1 MIFEILRMALD
12 SLTGSKM
19 RSFLSMLGIIIGVAA
34 VIAIV
39 SVGSGAQSQVTSQIS
54 ALGSNIINI
63 GPGITRGRSG
73 RISFTATDVFTMELA
88 DQILRNCPSL
98 SRITPNVQ
106 TSGLLIAGDT
116 NYQTTTVGVT
126 PAYQEIVEY
135 YPARGRFITADH
147 EAKATNVMVLGAGL
161 AEELF
166 PGKEPIGQRVKLFA
180 RDRKLL
186 FVVIGVMEEKGT
198 GAMGN
203 MDNQAFI
210 PSSVILKKIN
220 NRKYVNG
227 YTAQARSTETAKTA
241 VAEVE
246 YFLTRYLTD
255 ANKFNIN
262 SQEQILETISEV
274 TGTLSLM
281 LGGIAGISLLVGGI
295 GIMNIMLVS
304 VTERTREIGIRKA
317 LGAKRK
323 HIMAQFM
330 IESLAMSG
338 FGGLI
343 GILFGWL
350 GALAVAKVGGWP
362 LVVTHTSV
370 LVAFSFSLLVGLF
383 FGLYP
388 ARKAAKLDPVIALS
402 YE

>member
-1 MIFEILRMALD
+1 MILEILRMAFE
-12 SLTGSKM
+12 SLTASKM

-54 ALGSNIINI
+54 ALGSNIITI
-63 GPGITRGRSG
+63 GPGITRGRNG
-73 RISFTATDVFTMELA
+73 RISFTATDLFTMELA
-88 DQILRNCPSL
+88 EQILRNCPSIV
-98 SRITPNVQ
+98 RITPNIQ
-106 TSGLLIAGDT
+106 TSGLLITGET
-116 NYQTTTVGVT
+116 NYQTTVAGVT
-126 PAYQEIVEY
+126 PAYQEIVGY
-135 YPARGRFITADH
+135 YPARGQFINAEH
-147 EAKATNVMVLGAGL
+147 EANAANVMVLGAKL

-166 PGKEPIGQRVKLFA
+166 PGQDPVGQRVKFFV
-180 RDRKLL
+180 RNRKLL
-186 FVVIGVMEEKGT
+186 FVVIGVMEAKGT
-198 GAMGN
+198 GAIGN
-203 MDNQAFI
+203 LDNQALI
-210 PSSVILKKIN
+210 PASVLLKKIN
-220 NRKYVNG
+220 NRKYVSG
-227 YTAQARSTETAKTA
+227 YTAQARSSEVAKAA

-246 YFLTRYLTD
+246 YFLTRYLQD
-255 ANKFNIN
+255 SNKFNIN

-274 TGTLSLM
+274 TATLSLM

-323 HIMAQFM
+323 HIMAQFL
-330 IESLAMSG
+330 IESLTMSG
-338 FGGLI
+338 LGGLL

-350 GALAVAKVGGWP
+350 GALAVAKIGGWP

-370 LVAFSFSLLVGLF
+370 LIAFSFSLLVGLF